1 MGYYVQVTLQAC
13 VFKGGIEM
21 MAETDRSSSNSS
33 TSVKKKKML
42 EVYFSAESTRL
53 IYMYSTHCQEE
64 IVKLTAETT
73 VHAMHHATN
82 AVKRLTSKYTLP

>member
-33 TSVKKKKML
+33 TSVKK
-42 EVYFSAESTRL
+42 
-53 IYMYSTHCQEE
+53 
-64 IVKLTAETT
+64 
-73 VHAMHHATN
+73 N
-82 AVKRLTSKYTLP
+82 